1 MGPGGNVLV
10 RMRRLSRAGA
20 LGVAAAAVAV
30 AVVGCRPTPAFYEV
44 PDPVPAEPGE
54 VVRTLEVLFDKG
66 AAVDGTAILYSS
78 TSATGDANVV
88 SGTVYTPKEPWAGP
102 GSRPVVAFA
111 PGTQGMG
118 DRCAPSQ
125 TMPTGKYYE
134 LGAVRTLLDQ
144 GWAVAVT
151 DYEKMGTPGDPT
163 YMVKDAEAHAL
174 LDIVRAAQK
183 VPETGVAADSPVGL
197 WGYSQGGQ
205 AASTAAEVEATYA
218 PELEVAGVVAG
229 GVPADLAVMSDHLD
243 GEGNQ
248 FFSFLAFA
256 AVGLD
261 SAYPELDLES
271 YLNAEGTEVLD
282 TARQGR
288 GVCLEDGLPL
298 LAGRHIADLTTSNPL
313 DTPEWQARLA
323 EQQVGTATPAVPAFL
338 YHGANDQIVPPTL
351 GEGLRD
357 TWCAAGASVQWQSY
371 PVDHLIGINAG
382 TADGAAYLAAR
393 FAGEAPPS
401 TCGG

>member
-1 MGPGGNVLV
+1 V
-10 RMRRLSRAGA
+10 RMRRLSRTGA
-20 LGVAAAAVAV
+20 WGLAVAAVAV
-30 AVVGCRPTPAFYEV
+30 AAVGCRPTPDFYEV
-44 PDPVPAEPGE
+44 PDPVPASPGE
-54 VVRTLEVLFDKG
+54 VVRTLEVLFDK
-66 AAVDGTAILYSS
+66 AADVDGTALLYSS
-78 TSATGDANVV
+78 TSATGSPNVV
-88 SGTVYTPKEPWAGP
+88 SGTVYTPKEAWAGP

-125 TMPTGKYYE
+125 TMPIGKYYE
-134 LGAVRTLLDQ
+134 LGAVRALLDR

-151 DYEKMGTPGDPT
+151 DYEKLGTAGDHT

-183 VPETGVAADSPVGL
+183 IPETGVAADSPVGL

-205 AASTAAEVEATYA
+205 AASAAAEVEATYA

-229 GVPADLAVMSDHLD
+229 GVPADLAVMTEHLD
-243 GEGNQ
+243 GEANQ

-256 AVGLD
+256 SVGLD
-261 SAYPELDLES
+261 SAYSELDLES
-271 YLNAEGTEVLD
+271 YLNAEGSEVLSQS
-282 TARQGR
+282 REGR

-298 LAGRHIADLTTSNPL
+298 LAGRHIADLTTANPL
-313 DTPEWQARLA
+313 ETPEWQARIA
-323 EQQVGTATPAVPAFL
+323 EQDLGTAVPAVPVFL
-338 YHGANDQIVPPTL
+338 FHGSSDQIVPPTL

-357 TWCAAGASVQWQSY
+357 SWCAGGASVQWQSY

-382 TADGAAYLAAR
+382 TADGATYLAAR

-401 TCGG
+401 TCGA

>member
-1 MGPGGNVLV
+1 
-10 RMRRLSRAGA
+10 
-20 LGVAAAAVAV
+20 
-30 AVVGCRPTPAFYEV
+30 V
-44 PDPVPAEPGE
+44 PDPVPSTPGT
-54 VVRTLEVLFDKG
+54 VVRTVEVLYEKTD
-66 AAVDGTAILYSS
+66 AVAGTAVLYSS
-78 TSATGDANVV
+78 TSATGEPNVV
-88 SGTVYTPKEPWAGP
+88 SGTVYTPKAPWTGP

-125 TMPTGKYYE
+125 TMPIGKYYE
-134 LGAVRTLLDQ
+134 MTAVRALVER

-151 DYEKMGTPGDPT
+151 DYEKMGPPGLPT

-174 LDIVRAAQK
+174 LDIVRAAQQ
-183 VPETGVAADSPVGL
+183 VPATGVAADSPVGL

-205 AASTAAEVEATYA
+205 AASAAAEVEATYA

-229 GVPADLAVMSDHLD
+229 GVPSDLAVMAEHLD
-243 GEGNQ
+243 GAGNQ

-271 YLNAEGTEVLD
+271 YLNDEGTEVLT
-282 TARQGR
+282 TASEGR

-298 LAGRHIADLTTSNPL
+298 LAGRTIADLTDTNPL
-313 DTPEWQARLA
+313 DTPAWQARLA
-323 EQQVGTATPAVPAFL
+323 DQDLGTATPAVPAFL
-338 YHGANDQIVPPTL
+338 FHGSNDQIVPPSL

-357 TWCAAGASVQWQSY
+357 AWCAGGASVQWQPY

-382 TADGAAYLAAR
+382 TTDGAAYLAAR